1 MNEGKFH
8 LLFVNLLHN
17 FLEKHIIMKCPLKF
31 DVGTWCITL
40 SKFVSGSSLFK
51 LKIGSYTDLRKKL

>member
-1 MNEGKFH
+1 MNEGEFH

-17 FLEKHIIMKCPLKF
+17 FLERHIIVKCPLKF
-31 DVGTWCITL
+31 YVGTWCITL

-51 LKIGSYTDLRKKL
+51 LKIFSYIDL